1 MRFQLIKESLLAT
14 IVTLSITCAISF
26 IPLSLEYGKALHQG
40 FADFDIYDLYYSG
53 RHKHNVKRDPNI
65 ILIETGADRSEIADQ
80 INLLNT
86 CNPKVIGLDIFFDK
100 ASDSAA
106 DLKLNQAL
114 HAKTNMVFAR
124 RFENKAGFI
133 PNIFCNQTGKDNCGH
148 ANFVGHEFSV
158 IRSYSPCFEI
168 DGEKQY
174 AFTSYLAEIYD
185 PNSFKR
191 LLHRNNN
198 LELINYVGNL
208 ESFTTFSK
216 EELIEYHLSEQLQNI
231 IKDKIVLLGFFVK
244 DTQQNPFILRDL
256 HFTPLNERVS
266 GKSFPDMYGVVVH
279 ANILSMVLSG
289 KYATLASTFST
300 YLIAIVLTWAFNFY
314 IISRFQKKAH
324 PSHGK
329 LLLIQFL
336 GILVI
341 LYIFLQI
348 FNLFLFKVPLEPIM
362 IAMVL
367 SLEML
372 GLYKSLALWLHKHL
386 KYQTVFTHK
395 RII

>member
-1 MRFQLIKESLLAT
+1 MRFQLIKESLVAT
-14 IVTLSITCAISF
+14 ILTLSITYAISF

-53 RHKHNVKRDPNI
+53 KHMHNVKRDPDI

-86 CNPKVIGLDIFFDK
+86 YNPKVIGVDIFFDK
-100 ASDSAA
+100 PSDSAG
-106 DLKLNQAL
+106 DLKLNRAL
-114 HAKTNMVFAR
+114 HAKSNIVFAK
-124 RFENKAGFI
+124 RFDNKAGFI
-133 PNIFCNQTGKDNCGH
+133 PNFFCNQGSRDKCGH

-168 DGEKQY
+168 EGEKQF
-174 AFTSYLAEIYD
+174 AFTTYLAEMFNPESYQ
-185 PNSFKR
+185 R
-191 LLHRNNN
+191 LLNRNNK

-208 ESFTTFSK
+208 ESFTTFTK
-216 EELIEYHLSEQLQNI
+216 EELMEYHLGDQLQNI
-231 IKDKIVLLGFFVK
+231 INDKVVMLGFFVK
-244 DTQQNPFILRDL
+244 DSHQKPLILEDL

-266 GKSFPDMYGVVVH
+266 GKSYPDMYGVVVH

-289 KYATLASTFST
+289 KYATLVPIFPT
-300 YLIAIVLTWAFNFY
+300 YLIAILITWAFNFY

-329 LLLIQFL
+329 LLIIQFL
-336 GILVI
+336 GILVM
-341 LYIFLQI
+341 LYFFLQI
-348 FNLFLFKVPLEPIM
+348 FNWFLIKVPLEPIM
-362 IAMVL
+362 IALVL

-372 GLYKSLALWLHKHL
+372 GLYKSLALWLHKRF
-386 KYQTVFTHK
+386 KYQSVFTHK